1 MWVAYALKQAFGYLF
16 TLMRMVPLLWRN
28 HFCTQHL
35 PTQGASP
42 TITIS
47 LTTHGK
53 RIERVFY
60 AIESLS
66 RSNVPIVLWL
76 DESDY
81 NAPWPRSIQRLV
93 ARGLQVRCSDGQYG
107 PHTKYWNQFR
117 EVAGSTG
124 WVVTADDDI
133 IYPEWFIERLRFI
146 ASLRN
151 DCVIAYRAHRI
162 ELTRGRIAP
171 YLRWTPVNTCRA
183 SVLHFATGVSGVLYP
198 PSFISYVVEQGE
210 AFQQVSPRADDVWL
224 HLCALRSGH
233 PIRQVFSRPRNFAVV
248 PRTQSGGL
256 ALGNTFMGGNDEQIR
271 KAYTQDDFNL
281 LLRAS
286 QEED

>member
-1 MWVAYALKQAFGYLF
+1 MWVAYALNQAFGYLF
-16 TLMRMVPLLWRN
+16 TLMRMVPLVWRN
-28 HFCTQHL
+28 HFCTQHIPVGDATSDFL
-35 PTQGASP
+35 
-42 TITIS
+42 IS

-53 RIERVFY
+53 RVQRVFY
-60 AIESLS
+60 AIESLT

-76 DESDY
+76 DEEDFHST
-81 NAPWPRSIQRLV
+81 WPRSVQRLV

-117 EVAGSTG
+117 QASG
-124 WVVTADDDI
+124 WVVTADDDV

-162 ELTRGRIAP
+162 ELHGGRIAP
-171 YLRWTPVNTCRA
+171 YLRWTPVDTCRA
-183 SVLHFATGVSGVLYP
+183 SVLHFATGVSGVAYP
-198 PSFISYVVEQGE
+198 PSFISYVVKQGE
-210 AFQQVSPRADDVWL
+210 VFQQVSPRADDVWL

-233 PIRQVFSRPRNFAVV
+233 PIRQVFSRPRSFAVV

-271 KAYTQDDFNL
+271 KAYTESDIHL
-281 LLRAS
+281 LLQAS
-286 QEED
+286 HDED